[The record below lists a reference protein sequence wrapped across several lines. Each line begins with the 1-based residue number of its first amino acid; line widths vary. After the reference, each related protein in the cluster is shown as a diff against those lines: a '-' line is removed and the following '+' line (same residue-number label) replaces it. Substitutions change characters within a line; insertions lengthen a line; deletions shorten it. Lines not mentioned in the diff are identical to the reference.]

1 MRTTQTGL
9 SRRDLL
15 TAIIASGASGVAV
28 SARSAAA
35 TARDLETTR
44 IRLPSSPGICIAP
57 QWVAEDLLR
66 AEGFTDIQ
74 YVKVKPY
81 DIEDAIGGG
90 DADISM
96 TYGLRWVYRLDSG
109 LPITVLAGIHTGC
122 NELFVTE
129 RVRSL
134 SDLRGKTLAVG
145 ALGGVQHHLVAI
157 VLKQIGLDW
166 QKDVKVE
173 VHPSADAIRLLG
185 EGKIDALLTLPPEP
199 QELRARQIGHVLLDN
214 GRDRPW
220 SQYFCC
226 MLAANREF
234 HRKHPV
240 ATKRAVRAVLKA
252 ADMCAQ
258 EPDRIARQ
266 LVDRSFTASYD
277 YARATLR
284 EVGYRAWRDLEP
296 EETIRFYA
304 LRMRE
309 TGFIKSTPQK
319 LISEGTDWRILK
331 ELRAELK
338 S

>member
-1 MRTTQTGL
+1 MRTTPTGL
-9 SRRDLL
+9 RRRDFL
-15 TAIIASGASGVAV
+15 TAIAGAASGVTLPAW
-28 SARSAAA
+28 SAAA
-35 TARDLETTR
+35 TTRDLETTR

-66 AEGFTDIQ
+66 AEGFT
-74 YVKVKPY
+74 
-81 DIEDAIGGG
+81 GGG

-145 ALGGVQHHLVAI
+145 ALGGVQHQLIAI

-199 QELRARQIGHVLLDN
+199 QELRAR
-214 GRDRPW
+214 
-220 SQYFCC
+220 
-226 MLAANREF
+226 
-234 HRKHPV
+234 
-240 ATKRAVRAVLKA
+240 
-252 ADMCAQ
+252 
-258 EPDRIARQ
+258 
-266 LVDRSFTASYD
+266 
-277 YARATLR
+277 
-284 EVGYRAWRDLEP
+284 
-296 EETIRFYA
+296 
-304 LRMRE
+304 
-309 TGFIKSTPQK
+309 
-319 LISEGTDWRILK
+319 
-331 ELRAELK
+331 
-338 S
+338 

>member
-199 QELRARQIGHVLLDN
+199 QELRARKIGHSVVN
-214 GRDRPW
+214 SSVDRPW

-226 MLAANREF
+226 VATANWEF
-234 HRKHPV
+234 VRRSPV
-240 ATKRAVRAVLKA
+240 AAKRALRAMLIA
-252 ADMCAQ
+252 NSICAL
-258 EPDRIARQ
+258 EPDRVARH
-266 LVDRSFTASYD
+266 LVDNGFTKRYD
-277 YARATLR
+277 YAFQTLKDIPYSR
-284 EVGYRAWRDLEP
+284 WRDFHP
-296 EETIRFYA
+296 EDTVRFYA
-304 LRMRE
+304 LRLHEAGM
-309 TGFIKSTPQK
+309 IKVNPNK
-319 LISEGTDWRILK
+319 LIAQGTDWRFLNELKK
-331 ELRAELK
+331 ELK
-338 S
+338 G

>member
-1 MRTTQTGL
+1 MRTTPTGL

-15 TAIIASGASGVAV
+15 TAIIASGASGIALT
-28 SARSAAA
+28 RPAAA

-44 IRLPSSPGICIAP
+44 IRVPTSPGICIAP
-57 QWVAEDLLR
+57 QWIAEDLLR
-66 AEGFTDIQ
+66 AEGFVDIQ
-74 YVKVKPY
+74 YVKVKTPY
-81 DIEDAIGGG
+81 DIEEAVGGG
-90 DADISM
+90 EADISM
-96 TYGLRWVYRLDSG
+96 TYGVRWVHRLDSG
-109 LPITVLAGIHTGC
+109 LPITVVAGIHTGC

-129 RVRSL
+129 RIRSL

-145 ALGGVQHHLVAI
+145 ALGGPQHQLVAI
-157 VLKQIGLDW
+157 VLRQIGLDW

-199 QELRARQIGHVLLDN
+199 QELRARKIGHVLLDN

-234 HRKHPV
+234 YRKHPV
-240 ATKRAVRAVLKA
+240 ATKRAVRAILKA
-252 ADMCAQ
+252 AEMCSQ
-258 EPDRIARQ
+258 EPDRVARQ
-266 LVDRSFTASYD
+266 LVDRQFTANYD

-296 EETIRFYA
+296 EEAIRFYA

-319 LISEGTDWRILK
+319 LITEGTDWRIFK